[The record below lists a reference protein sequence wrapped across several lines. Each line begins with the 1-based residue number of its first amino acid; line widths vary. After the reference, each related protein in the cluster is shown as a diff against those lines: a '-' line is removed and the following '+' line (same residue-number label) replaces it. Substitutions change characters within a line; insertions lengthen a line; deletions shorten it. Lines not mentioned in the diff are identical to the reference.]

1 MFNIVFCLDLSL
13 KDLVYFL
20 YDIGRLLFWTSFEIF
35 IIEDIFGFIGEIF
48 LEDNSLI
55 VKKAF
60 HTSVNFISVWLLSH
74 T

>member
-20 YDIGRLLFWTSFEIF
+20 YDVGRLLFWTSFEIC
-35 IIEDIFGFIGEIF
+35 IIEDIFRFIGEIF

-60 HTSVNFISVWLLSH
+60 HTSVNFISVWLLSP

>member
-20 YDIGRLLFWTSFEIF
+20 YDVGRLLFWTSFEIC

-48 LEDNSLI
+48 LEN
-55 VKKAF
+55 
-60 HTSVNFISVWLLSH
+60 NFRSEERRVGKECVP
-74 T
+74 

>member
-1 MFNIVFCLDLSL
+1 MFNIVFCLDFSL

-20 YDIGRLLFWTSFEIF
+20 YDVGRLLFWISFEIC

-48 LEDNSLI
+48 LDDNSLV

-60 HTSVNFISVWLLSH
+60 HTCRVLIL
-74 T
+74 

>member
-1 MFNIVFCLDLSL
+1 MFNIVFCLDFSL
-13 KDLVYFL
+13 KDLVSFL
-20 YDIGRLLFWTSFEIF
+20 YDVGRLLFWISFEIC

-48 LEDNSLI
+48 LDDNSLV

-60 HTSVNFISVWLLSH
+60 HTSVNFISVWLLSS

>member
-1 MFNIVFCLDLSL
+1 MFNIVFCLDFSL

-20 YDIGRLLFWTSFEIF
+20 YDVGRLLFWTSFEIC

-48 LEDNSLI
+48 LDDNSLV

-60 HTSVNFISVWLLSH
+60 HTRRVLIL
-74 T
+74 